1 MKDTNLKVDAVLR
14 LHLQTLFNALAFL
27 LFLSNTPMS
36 LSIALMGNEEITAPL
51 RANLVIAL
59 LLMSFVLE
67 FIALIYYLW
76 IIVRHQNSEG
86 FEHMVGRYQLIAT
99 FSLVLL
105 FMSMVVL
112 NVLPDALFV

>member
-1 MKDTNLKVDAVLR
+1 MKETNLKVDTALR

-36 LSIALMGNEEITAPL
+36 LSIALMGSEEITAPL
-51 RANLVIAL
+51 RANLVMVF

-67 FIALIYYLW
+67 LIALMYYLW
-76 IIVRHQNSEG
+76 IIVRHQNSES
-86 FEHMVGRYQLIAT
+86 FEQMVGRYQLIAT
-99 FSLVLL
+99 LSLSLL